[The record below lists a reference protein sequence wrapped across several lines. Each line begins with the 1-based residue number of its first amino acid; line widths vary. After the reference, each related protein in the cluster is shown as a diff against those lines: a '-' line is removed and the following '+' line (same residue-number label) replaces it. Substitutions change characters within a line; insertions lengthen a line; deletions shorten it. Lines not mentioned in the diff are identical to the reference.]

1 MQKTKENQH
10 TSSIGHHSTN
20 KPELMKKPER
30 RSSKSYARMFG
41 MKDCSIA
48 DSQYFDI
55 ARQKAEELCACY
67 GFEHLETPILEN
79 IDLYKKNSRKANE
92 KEIYSLTGEKNERMC
107 LRPEL
112 TQGIARHYVEQKLD
126 EIESPLRLF
135 SIGQVFRNEK
145 LQNNSQRQFTQF
157 DLEILKDKKPI
168 AEAMIIS
175 LAYHFFKDLG
185 IEVQVQINS
194 LGASECRKE
203 YGQKLGLFYRE
214 RGRRSKVCHHCKQ
227 NLLKN
232 ILSLLDCKED
242 SCVKL
247 REEAPQ
253 IADFWSD
260 ESRDH
265 FKKVCEYLDELNIPY
280 NFNPFLV
287 RGLNYYNDAVFEF
300 WPVNESG
307 TPQGKYALAGGGRCD
322 ELVENVGG
330 KPSPAV
336 GLAIGLERTAT
347 KMRDRHYPLPG
358 AEDNLIFIAQLSD
371 LAKLKSLQLFD
382 ELRQAGFKVRQSFST
397 DSLKIQMEEAV
408 RVKAK
413 ISLIMGK
420 KEVMDETILMR
431 DMDSTVQEI
440 VPIKKIKE
448 KLAKKIDL
456 SNNESKMVNIIKHI

>member
-1 MQKTKENQH
+1 MQKPKEKVKSANSHQ
-10 TSSIGHHSTN
+10 SAA
-20 KPELMKKPER
+20 KPELVKVPVR
-30 RSSKSYARMFG
+30 RSQKSYSRMLG

-55 ARQKAEELCACY
+55 ARRKAEELCACY
-67 GFEHLETPILEN
+67 GFDHLETPILEN
-79 IDLYKKNSRKANE
+79 IDLYKKSARKAND
-92 KEIYSLTGEKNERMC
+92 KEIYPLMGEKNERMC

-112 TQGIARHYVEQKLD
+112 TQGIVRHYIEQKLD
-126 EIESPLRLF
+126 EIEAPHRVF

-145 LQNNSQRQFTQF
+145 LQSGSSRQFTQF
-157 DLEILKDKKPI
+157 EIEILKDRKPI
-168 AEAMIIS
+168 AEAMVIS

-185 IEVQVQINS
+185 IDILVQINS
-194 LGASECRKE
+194 LGGNDCRKE
-203 YGQKLGLFYRE
+203 YGHKLANFYRE

-232 ILSLLDCKED
+232 ILSLLDCKEE

-253 IADFWSD
+253 IADFWSE

-265 FKKVCEYLDELNIPY
+265 FKKVCEYLDELDIPY

-287 RGLNYYNDAVFEF
+287 RGLNYYNDTVFEF
-300 WPVNESG
+300 WPVSESG
-307 TPQGKYALAGGGRCD
+307 VAQGKYSLAGGGRCD
-322 ELVENVGG
+322 YLVENMGG
-330 KPSPAV
+330 KPSSAV

-358 AEDNLIFIAQLSD
+358 AEDNLVFIAQLSD
-371 LAKLKSLQLFD
+371 SAKLKSLQLFD
-382 ELRQAGFKVRQSFST
+382 ELRQAGFKIRQSFST
-397 DSLKIQMEEAV
+397 DSLKAQMEEAV
-408 RVKAK
+408 RSKAK

-440 VPIKKIKE
+440 VPIKKIRE

-456 SNNESKMVNIIKHI
+456 SNNESKLITIIKHI

>member
-1 MQKTKENQH
+1 MQKAKENIKQ
-10 TSSIGHHSTN
+10 SAANHSPV

-30 RSSKSYARMFG
+30 RTQKSYVRMFG

-48 DSQYFDI
+48 DSQYFDL
-55 ARQKAEELCACY
+55 ARLKAEELCACY

-79 IDLYKKNSRKANE
+79 IDLYKKGTRKSRE
-92 KEIYSLTGEKNERMC
+92 KELYALTGEKNERMC

-112 TQGIARHYVEQKLD
+112 TQGIVRHYIEQKLD
-126 EIESPLRLF
+126 EIEVPLRVY
-135 SIGQVFRNEK
+135 SIGNVFRNEK
-145 LQNNSQRQFTQF
+145 LQSNTQRQFTQF
-157 DLEILKDKKPI
+157 EVNIIKDKKPI

-185 IEVQVQINS
+185 IKIQVQINS
-194 LGASECRKE
+194 LGGSECRKE
-203 YGQKLGLFYRE
+203 YGQKLSVFYKE
-214 RGRRSKVCHHCKQ
+214 RGRRSKVCHHCKL
-227 NLLKN
+227 NLLKSS
-232 ILSLLDCKED
+232 LSLLDCKEEA
-242 SCVKL
+242 CIKL

-265 FKKVCEYLDELNIPY
+265 FKKVCEYLDELGIPY

-287 RGLNYYNDAVFEF
+287 RGLNYYNDSVFEF

-307 TPQGKYALAGGGRCD
+307 VAQSRFALAGGGRFD
-322 ELVENVGG
+322 TLVESMGG
-330 KPSPAV
+330 KETSAV
-336 GLAIGLERTAT
+336 GLSIGMERTAN
-347 KMRDRHYPLPG
+347 KMRDLHYALPG
-358 AEDNLIFIAQLSD
+358 SEDNLVFIAQLSD
-371 LAKLKSLQLFD
+371 VAKLKSLQLFD
-382 ELRQAGFKVRQSFST
+382 ELRQAGFKIRQSFST
-397 DSLKIQMEEAV
+397 DSLKVQMEEAT
-408 RVKAK
+408 RLKAK

-440 VPIKKIKE
+440 VPFKKIKE

-456 SNNESKMVNIIKHI
+456 SNNESKLISIIKHI